1 MDISDRLWTWRLARW
16 YVIKMLSPLWCIGL
30 AGNSFK
36 GYFAHKLPLNR
47 QHSNPLNS
55 GIFMSL
61 THIGTKMMGEEG
73 EV

>member
-1 MDISDRLWTWRLARW
+1 
-16 YVIKMLSPLWCIGL
+16 MLSPLWYIGL